1 MFGNKKKATASTAD
15 TAAHEDASVAA
26 TASDSDGTGQ
36 VAEPSTG
43 PRPALGQAD
52 YREGGLTPGPATSAI
67 GVVERHD
74 DDGTPV
80 LSYEDVNV
88 RFATEFGEVHAVKG
102 VSFDV
107 APGEI
112 VALVGESGSGKSVT
126 SSTAMGLL
134 PKNAEVSGSVRL
146 AGEEVLEMSD
156 AALRAKRGKDVAM
169 IFQEPMTALN
179 PVLTVGDQLT
189 EALELHGL
197 AFGTDADERAAEL
210 LTMVGIPDAKARLK
224 QYPHQ
229 FSGGQ
234 RQRIVIAM
242 AISCSPKVI
251 IADEPTTALDVTVQA
266 EILELLRSLKHKL
279 NTGIL
284 LITHNMGVVADMADR
299 VCVMLHGELVETGHV
314 HQVMQRP
321 QHPYTQRLLSSVPR
335 LGEGFEVAEPTPV
348 TATQTRATYAI
359 EARDLNLE
367 YDHRG
372 KKKRVVHDVSFTV
385 APGEILG
392 LVGESGSGKS
402 TIAKSVLGL
411 LNIASGSLTIHGE
424 DLSAMPAKRQRE
436 LRRRIGVVF
445 QDPAASLDPRFPI
458 GDIITEP
465 MVVHGVGD
473 RKARL
478 ERAYELLDAVKLPR
492 EVVNRFPHELSG
504 GQRQRI
510 SIARALTLDPEV
522 LIADEPTSALDVS
535 VQAAVLDMFAE
546 LQQRYEF
553 ACLFV
558 SHDLA
563 VVDML
568 AHKVLVLKDGRQV
581 EQGTTNEVLH
591 APQAEYTR
599 RLLAAAPV
607 PDPDQQARRR
617 QQRRELLATLGE
629 YAY

>member
-1 MFGNKKKATASTAD
+1 MSSKAFDPKDSGTTETSAEDLRARAETLPGSSGEAPQGVVTTA
-15 TAAHEDASVAA
+15 
-26 TASDSDGTGQ
+26 TGSLR
-36 VAEPSTG
+36 V
-43 PRPALGQAD
+43 
-52 YREGGLTPGPATSAI
+52 PGPTTTTM

-74 DDGTPV
+74 DLGGEPV
-80 LSYEDVNV
+80 LAFQDVDV
-88 RFATEFGEVHAVKG
+88 RFATEFGSVHAVKG
-102 VSFDV
+102 VTFDV
-107 APGEI
+107 KPGEV

-134 PKNAEVSGSVRL
+134 PPSADITGSVKLGGR
-146 AGEEVLEMSD
+146 EVLTMTDSQ
-156 AALRAKRGKDVAM
+156 LRSIRGQDVAM
-169 IFQEPMTALN
+169 VFQEPMTALN

-189 EALELHGL
+189 EALQLHGL
-197 AFGTDADERAAEL
+197 AFGTEATTRAVEL
-210 LTMVGIPDAKARLK
+210 LTMVGIPDAADRLK

-242 AISCSPKVI
+242 AISCSPRVI

-266 EILELLRSLKHKL
+266 EILELLRSLKDKM

-299 VCVMLHGELVETGHV
+299 VCVMLHGELVESGTV
-314 HQVMQRP
+314 QQVLQRP
-321 QHPYTQRLLSSVPR
+321 QHPYTQRLLAAVPR
-335 LGEGFEVAEPTPV
+335 LGEALETAEPEPV
-348 TATQTRATYAI
+348 TSTQTAVKYAI
-359 EARDLNLE
+359 EAEDLCIE

-372 KKKRVVHDVSFTV
+372 KKNRVVHDVSFQV

-402 TIAKSVLGL
+402 TIAKAVLGL
-411 LNIASGSLTIHGE
+411 LPVASGALRLQGE
-424 DLSAMPAKRQRE
+424 DLATMKAAEQRA
-436 LRRRIGVVF
+436 LRRKIGVVF

-458 GDIITEP
+458 GDVITEP
-465 MVVHGVGD
+465 MVIHGVGD
-473 RKARL
+473 RRSRLARA
-478 ERAYELLDAVKLPR
+478 EELLDAVRLPR
-492 EVVNRFPHELSG
+492 DVVNRYPHELSG
-504 GQRQRI
+504 GQRQRV

-535 VQAAVLDMFAE
+535 VQAAVLEMFAE
-546 LQQRYEF
+546 LQTRYEF

-581 EQGTTNEVLH
+581 EQGPTGRVLH
-591 APQAEYTR
+591 HPQAEYTQ

-607 PDPDQQARRR
+607 PDPDQQAERRR
-617 QQRRELLATLGE
+617 ERRRLLASFGE
-629 YAY
+629 SAY